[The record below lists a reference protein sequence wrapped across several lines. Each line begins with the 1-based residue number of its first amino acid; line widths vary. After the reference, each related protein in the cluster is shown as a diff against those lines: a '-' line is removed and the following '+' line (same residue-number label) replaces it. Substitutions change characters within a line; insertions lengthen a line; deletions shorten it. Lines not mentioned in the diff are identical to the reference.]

1 MFNRQSKIGNR
12 KLIDL
17 PASGS
22 RALSGWPS
30 ISRFP
35 YCSIDPLAALRNKDR
50 QFFHHELGFANRT
63 DHVSAGR
70 GVPFLRHFFA
80 GVTAPALNVGLSRE
94 NMPTNFR
101 QIAIVQP

>member
-12 KLIDL
+12 KLIGL
-17 PASGS
+17 LASGS
-22 RALSGWPS
+22 HALSGCPS

-35 YCSIDPLAALRNKDR
+35 YRSIHPLAALRHKDR
-50 QFFHHELGFANRT
+50 QFFHHELGFTNRT

-80 GVTAPALNVGLSRE
+80 GVTAPALHVGVPRE
-94 NMPTNFR
+94 NTPINFR
-101 QIAIVQP
+101 QLAIVQP